1 MNPEDFTEQAHEI
14 QAKTRELRVELGRL
28 RDERERQRLG
38 EIRDGLT
45 QVVADARGRAEELGG
60 TEPRRF

>member
-1 MNPEDFTEQAHEI
+1 MNPEDFTDQASNI
-14 QAKTRELRVELGRL
+14 QSTTRELMAELARL

-45 QVVADARGRAEELGG
+45 QVVVDVRGRAEELGG

>member
-1 MNPEDFTEQAHEI
+1 MNPEDFAEQARDI
-14 QAKTRELRVELGRL
+14 QAKQRALMAEVARL
-28 RDERERQRLG
+28 HEERERQRLG

-45 QVVADARGRAEELGG
+45 QVVVDVRGRAEELVT

>member
-1 MNPEDFTEQAHEI
+1 MA
-14 QAKTRELRVELGRL
+14 ELARL

-45 QVVADARGRAEELGG
+45 QVVVDVRGRAEELVT